1 MGTQA
6 VWPACAQLG
15 VAHRGVDIALLA
27 PLALMPALLGVV
39 VLPPAVGLGHS
50 ALLALGLDRVGQC
63 TAALFILFA
72 LFALFIF
79 FGLWCPLCLECPR

>member
-15 VAHRGVDIALLA
+15 AHRGVDIALLA
-27 PLALMPALLGVV
+27 PLALMPALLGFV

-50 ALLALGLDRVGQC
+50 AP
-63 TAALFILFA
+63 I
-72 LFALFIF
+72 
-79 FGLWCPLCLECPR
+79 